1 MARGSGITGIQHVA
15 VLTSRLEQ
23 AETHY
28 SELFEAE
35 VVFRSGLYEGDWLG
49 VDANHDWESIRRS
62 RLLKIQM
69 TLLRA
74 GALTIAAIDAPTG
87 KDGALGHVC
96 LVCTD
101 AEGRRI
107 KEQVAGLGL
116 REHRDA
122 PGVFRF
128 RDGFGAMWEISRQG
142 EEPHRPPHTL
152 DLGTGR
158 VS

>member
-15 VLTSRLEQ
+15 VLTPRLEQ

-28 SELFEAE
+28 AQLFEAE
-35 VVFRSGLYEGDWLG
+35 VVFRSGLYEGEWVG
-49 VDANHDWESIRRS
+49 VDARHDWETIRRS

-69 TLLRA
+69 TFLRA
-74 GALTIAAIDAPTG
+74 GALTIAAIDEPAG

-96 LVCTD
+96 LECTD
-101 AEGRRI
+101 AEMRRI
-107 KEQVAGLGL
+107 REQVTALGL

-128 RDGFGAMWEISRQG
+128 RDELGALWEVARAK
-142 EEPHRPPHTL
+142 EEAHRPARTL

-158 VS
+158 VT